1 MLHARP
7 LLGLFFDVDLIFLYA
22 MHGYFPG
29 LFLVAHLCIPTA
41 ALAQQQPALTVQ
53 DYTRAE
59 RFMGYHTRTT
69 MK

>member
-1 MLHARP
+1 
-7 LLGLFFDVDLIFLYA
+7 